1 VKTVDF
7 RKKVILSH
15 FLLNVLFVCVLMSS
29 WVTQAAGLGN
39 LNVGSYLGQPF
50 KAEIALV
57 SVKKGEIASL
67 SARLA
72 SPEAFQKAGIN
83 FADYLSTLSVSIEKR
98 ADGQPY
104 LQLSSP
110 QAINEPFLN
119 ILIELNSPSGRV
131 LREYTVLLDPA
142 ETQKT
147 TSATPVLQSGVDGE
161 SLEDAPSATPQE
173 SVVIQSERTD
183 WIGETYGPVSQGDTL
198 TRIARQVSPKD
209 VDLNQMLVALYR
221 ANRDAFI
228 EKNMN
233 LLRVGVI
240 LRIPDESEISTI
252 APKEAVRE
260 VKLQTENWNIYRRR
274 VADAAASMPGDSES
288 RQSLTGKIST
298 VTEKS
303 APSGMSRAEEVLIL
317 SKGELLGIDQQA
329 TKGAGND
336 SAQNYVRMMEE
347 DAIAKERALEEANE
361 RVTMLEQN
369 IAKLQRLLELKGS
382 TTEAQTRIEQGQP
395 RSELD
400 PLPTSVKGTQT
411 EPTSATTVSPAQG
424 AKDSTLPEFTIPAQ
438 SVVAE
443 SLVNPALQSEY
454 LESDSPSLL
463 ATFVDLT
470 MDNVELLGGA
480 LAALLVI
487 WLSASIIRRKSE
499 KTDDFDEIEEAY
511 SYTAEQDV
519 MASATDA
526 GGASEK
532 ENSGHIRAE
541 FDLPAE
547 ESSDQPKFNNTKE
560 ADEDPAVAASGFFFG
575 KKLDESDST
584 DRQSDDD
591 SETEKLKNESTDA
604 FGGSATS
611 GHEIKFDTE
620 RVEPELNKPA
630 EQLSSDV
637 QQNDEDIKWNFTDQ
651 DIDLS
656 IERNDSEE
664 EISAAERN
672 AGFQEGHE
680 IEFEQDSPKAPDD
693 TTQKSHSLDEFS
705 KLESSFADIDL
716 DLGEESK
723 KASGIEYSDDD
734 NTHWQEV
741 ATKIDLAKA
750 YLEMD
755 DQEGAKEILEEVL
768 REGDSEQQAAARSML
783 DEIN

>member
-1 VKTVDF
+1 MKKVDF

-72 SPEAFQKAGIN
+72 SPEAFQKAGVN
-83 FADYLSTLSVSIEKR
+83 FVDYLSTLSVSIEKR

-104 LQLSSP
+104 LQLSSS

-119 ILIELNSPSGRV
+119 LLIELNSPSGRV

-147 TSATPVLQSGVDGE
+147 TSATPILQSGVDGE
-161 SLEDAPSATPQE
+161 SLENAPSATSE
-173 SVVIQSERTD
+173 GSVAIQSERAD
-183 WIGETYGPVSQGDTL
+183 WIGETYGPVNQGDTL

-240 LRIPDESEISTI
+240 LRIPDRSEISSI

-260 VKLQTENWNIYRRR
+260 VRLQTENWNAYRRR
-274 VADAAASMPGDSES
+274 VADAAASMPGGSES
-288 RQSLTGKIST
+288 KQTLTGKIST
-298 VTEKS
+298 VADKPT
-303 APSGMSRAEEVLIL
+303 PSGMSRAEEVLIL
-317 SKGELLGIDQQA
+317 SKGELLGSDQQA

-336 SAQNYVRMMEE
+336 STQNYLRMMEE

-361 RVTMLEQN
+361 RVAMLEQN

-382 TTEAQTRIEQGQP
+382 TTEAQTRIEQSQP

-400 PLPTSVKGTQT
+400 LLPTSVQSTQT
-411 EPTSATTVSPAQG
+411 ESTFATTATPAQS
-424 AKDSTLPEFTIPAQ
+424 AKDSILPEFTIPAQ

-443 SLVNPALQSEY
+443 SLVNPALQAEY
-454 LESDSPSLL
+454 LESDNPSLL
-463 ATFVDLT
+463 ATIVDLT

-499 KTDDFDEIEEAY
+499 KTDDLDEIEAHG
-511 SYTAEQDV
+511 YTSERDAMV
-519 MASATDA
+519 SVTDA
-526 GGASEK
+526 GVASEK
-532 ENSGHIRAE
+532 ENSDHMLAE
-541 FDLPAE
+541 FDLLAE
-547 ESSDQPKFNNTKE
+547 ASSDQPKFHNTKE
-560 ADEDPAVAASGFFFG
+560 ADVDPAVAASGFFFG
-575 KKLDESDST
+575 KKLDESVSS
-584 DRQSDDD
+584 DRQSDDN
-591 SETEKLKNESTDA
+591 SETEKLENESTDA
-604 FGGSATS
+604 FGGGATS

-630 EQLSSDV
+630 EQLSSDA

-656 IERNDSEE
+656 VERNDSEE
-664 EISAAERN
+664 EISAAEGN
-672 AGFQEGHE
+672 AGFQEGNE
-680 IEFEQDSPKAPDD
+680 IEFEQDSSKAPDD

-741 ATKIDLAKA
+741 ATKMDLAKA

-768 REGDSEQQAAARSML
+768 REGDSEQQAAARSIL
-783 DEIN
+783 DEMN